1 MDLSVNG
8 FNWDKGNRE
17 KCLKHGVGR
26 KVIEDFFKGEVWIG
40 PDPNHSESEERF
52 LGVGLSRSGRALVV
66 AFTFR
71 EQNGEKLIRPIS
83 ARYMHEKEAKR
94 YDEAFTKDKD

>member
-1 MDLSVNG
+1 MKLIVNG
-8 FNWDKGNRE
+8 FNWDKGNYE
-17 KCLKHGVGR
+17 KCLKHGVSR
-26 KVIEDFFKGEVWIG
+26 NVIEDFFKGEIWIA

-52 LGVGLSRSGRALVV
+52 LGVGLSRFGRPMVV

-71 EQNGEKLIRPIS
+71 KINGKKLIRPIS

-94 YDEAFTKDKD
+94 YDKAFTKDED